1 MTTLRN
7 LGRGS
12 ACRWQLTPHLLSIP
26 TSTPSESRRSRDV
39 LTKNSSNSGS
49 RYRFGTSLCYA
60 GSTTRASRTKEYHEA
75 FAAYESDHLDKAYK
89 ILVPLVERIPA
100 FDAIGLLG
108 QTELAMG
115 KYRDAAEHLSLA
127 IRNTPQDKAAEALPI
142 FKQELENAKAKV
154 VTLRITVDKPGT
166 EITIDDKAID
176 KSPIDYEIYV
186 EPGSRTILA
195 THPTDGSAK
204 SVIDV
209 VAGESRVINLTV
221 GKTDDNKAIAPLKY
235 KPDDLDKPSKL
246 EVNQPPVNEK
256 KSGIET
262 KTIVLIAGG
271 AVTLAAGVT
280 ATVFGLKAR
289 SAEDDAK
296 DTLKQVESEFG
307 KNACLSASGKTASL
321 CSNIRQKLDD
331 HDSAARVYN
340 IALPVTI
347 GAAVATGLV
356 YFLWPKHAAP
366 TNTSLYVMPVVGA
379 HSSGLLLNGSF

>member
-1 MTTLRN
+1 
-7 LGRGS
+7 
-12 ACRWQLTPHLLSIP
+12 
-26 TSTPSESRRSRDV
+26 
-39 LTKNSSNSGS
+39 
-49 RYRFGTSLCYA
+49 
-60 GSTTRASRTKEYHEA
+60 
-75 FAAYESDHLDKAYK
+75 LDKAYK

-115 KYRDAAEHLSLA
+115 KFREAAEHLSLA

-142 FKQELENAKAKV
+142 FKQDLEDAKAKV
-154 VTLRITVDKPGT
+154 VTLRIVVDKPDA
-166 EITIDDKAID
+166 EITIDNKAIN
-176 KSPIDYEIYV
+176 KSPVDYEIYV

-209 VAGESRVINLTV
+209 AAGESRVINLMV
-221 GKTDDNKAIAPLKY
+221 GKASGTEPVAPLKY
-235 KPDDLDKPSKL
+235 KPDDLDKPSKF
-246 EVNQPPVNEK
+246 EVNPPPVNERH
-256 KSGIET
+256 SGIET

-289 SAEDDAK
+289 SATNDAEDI
-296 DTLKQVESEFG
+296 LKRVESDFG
-307 KNACLSASGKTASL
+307 KNACLSASGKAAAL
-321 CSNIRQKLDD
+321 CSDIRQKLDD
-331 HDSAARVYN
+331 HDSAARVFN
-340 IALPVTI
+340 IAFPVTI

-356 YFLWPKHAAP
+356 YFLWPKRTAP
-366 TNTSLYVMPVVGA
+366 TNTSLYVTPVVET